1 MKTTLIIICLLI
13 FKSCFCQI
21 DSTNVNRIALKLCV
35 SSLHVPYVGRS
46 VRTSIEY
53 RIKSFYSIEHEAGLF
68 FDNSKGYMFRTDIK
82 KYLES
87 YNDGTYISI
96 DLFHKFQTYSA
107 SDTISG
113 TLTDYHVKKNIE
125 TLSFK
130 YGRVITFKCGLLVDL
145 YCGIG
150 IKFQQNKNTLSKEEN
165 ANMPPLYDYNT
176 NWILNREQ
184 NKVYPNL
191 LAGLKIGYVIK

>member
-1 MKTTLIIICLLI
+1 MKATLIIISLLI
-13 FKSCFCQI
+13 FNSCFSQN
-21 DSTNVNRIALKLCV
+21 DSTIDNRVALKFCI

-46 VRTSIEY
+46 FRTCIEY
-53 RIKSFYSIEHEAGLF
+53 RIKPFYSIENEAGLF

-82 KYLES
+82 KYLEN

-107 SDTISG
+107 SDTIFG
-113 TLTDYHVKKNIE
+113 TLTDYHVKKNIV

-130 YGRVITFKCGLLVDL
+130 YGRVISFKFGLLVDL

-191 LAGLKIGYVIK
+191 LAGLKIGYILN